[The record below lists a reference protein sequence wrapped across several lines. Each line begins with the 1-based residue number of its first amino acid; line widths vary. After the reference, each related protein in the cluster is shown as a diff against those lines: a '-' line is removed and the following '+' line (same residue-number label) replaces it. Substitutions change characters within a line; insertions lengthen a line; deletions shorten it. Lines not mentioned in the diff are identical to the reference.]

1 MALQTLSPASTSDE
15 HAQCDM
21 KNVKF
26 MANITGAPVRSWQH
40 GVSFSY
46 DLLPCFCF
54 SPSFL
59 RMPAFYRL
67 PHPFSRFAATLLQA
81 QVRFSAHH
89 LLHRFILILT
99 LIFVLF
105 NPIAKLRVTTPLGLV
120 SDNKC
125 VPYAPVGAAVV
136 FVLPRFLRC
145 LTLFAEMRLLLL
157 TLEEAALPV
166 DAAGAGARVAHPGAG
181 AADERQCCCFLVLAP
196 VSLPSRSLFKFIELL
211 LSRSLHCSPFCTLFL
226 VKQNHRF
233 VSSMAPSVAFVSL

>member
-1 MALQTLSPASTSDE
+1 MVCLFHVTFCRAFAFLLHSCACPHCIASLT
-15 HAQCDM
+15 
-21 KNVKF
+21 
-26 MANITGAPVRSWQH
+26 RSQ
-40 GVSFSY
+40 GS
-46 DLLPCFCF
+46 
-54 SPSFL
+54 
-59 RMPAFYRL
+59 
-67 PHPFSRFAATLLQA
+67 LLQA

-99 LIFVLF
+99 FIFVLF
-105 NPIAKLRVTTPLGLV
+105 NPIAQLRVTTPLV